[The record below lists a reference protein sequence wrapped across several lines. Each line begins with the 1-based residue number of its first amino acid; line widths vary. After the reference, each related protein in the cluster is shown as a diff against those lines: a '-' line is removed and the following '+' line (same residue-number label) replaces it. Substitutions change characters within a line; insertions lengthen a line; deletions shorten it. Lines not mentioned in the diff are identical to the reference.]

1 MHVGIIAEGM
11 GDLAVLSNF
20 LKGWLDI
27 DQADITYLRPELR
40 LDETDL
46 HKMEAQHFSNWGLV
60 LKECEEHQRLLT
72 FLESVDEERLLV
84 VHLDTAESHRA
95 DYPVERPEKERT
107 DLLTYT
113 QVLRER
119 VRQAL
124 MQRLPET
131 LHTRCHFAIAV
142 EEMDAWVLTL
152 YSTEASDTA
161 AHQDPKKRLEML
173 LKKDEKLNKKRHQQP
188 TFERY
193 KELSRGFRKR
203 KDIQKCLP
211 KNASLRLFCESLPLS
226 AEL

>member
-11 GDLAVLSNF
+11 GDLAVLSNL

-60 LKECEEHQRLLT
+60 IKECEEQQRLLS
-72 FLESVDEERLLV
+72 FMESVDEERLLI
-84 VHLDTAESHRA
+84 VHLDTAESYRD
-95 DYPVERPEKERT
+95 DYPVERPEKART
-107 DLLTYT
+107 DLATYT

-119 VRQAL
+119 VMQAL
-124 MQRLPET
+124 MKRLPDA
-131 LHTRCHFAIAV
+131 LHSRCHFAIAV

-152 YSTEASDTA
+152 YSTDAHDTA
-161 AHQDPKKRLEML
+161 AYQDPKTRLEKRLEKD
-173 LKKDEKLNKKRHQQP
+173 KKQNKKLHQQP
-188 TFERY
+188 TYERY

-203 KDIQKCLP
+203 KELQKCLP
-211 KNASLRLFCESLPLS
+211 KSTSLRLFCETLPLS
-226 AEL
+226 VAV